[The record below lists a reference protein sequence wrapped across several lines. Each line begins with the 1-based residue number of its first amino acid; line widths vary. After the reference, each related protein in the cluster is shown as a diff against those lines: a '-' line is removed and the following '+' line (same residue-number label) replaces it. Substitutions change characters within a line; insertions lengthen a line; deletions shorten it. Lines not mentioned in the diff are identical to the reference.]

1 MKKTNIEMIKDLL
14 TYLSERDKKLT
25 DELLEKKDFH
35 ATRDLI
41 KSCIQKIKRCNSGL
55 NSEERLIMLELLY
68 SEVDNYII
76 LIYDKDGE
84 DDLDFDEIDL
94 EINEIIEDIYE

>member
-25 DELLEKKDFH
+25 DALLEKKDFH
-35 ATRDLI
+35 ATRELI
-41 KSCIQKIKRCNSGL
+41 KSCIQKIKRCNSDL